1 MLTSTPCASWQA
13 TNLAKS
19 GKSSV
24 FFILDA
30 LGVDRVLWRS
40 GLIII
45 ERIVRSAFY
54 SVVRIED

>member
-1 MLTSTPCASWQA
+1 MSTLCASWQA
-13 TNLAKS
+13 TNLARS
-19 GKSSV
+19 GSSV
-24 FFILDA
+24 FVILDGV
-30 LGVDRVLWRS
+30 GVDRVLWRS